1 MRAFDPTSCK
11 YALLLIMAFAGPTKN
26 MQVGTA
32 NRIDFQEAAMLQLAT
47 MNSIIPLG
55 IMAVLAGAIA
65 LMFILGSV
73 FLGPKK
79 RHPVKDSPFECG
91 IASEGYDKGPMPIRF
106 YVMAMLFI
114 IFDVELAFLFP
125 WSVVFRTL
133 GLFGFL
139 EMLVF
144 FIIVGVGFIY
154 AWKIGALEWD

>member
-1 MRAFDPTSCK
+1 M
-11 YALLLIMAFAGPTKN
+11 
-26 MQVGTA
+26 
-32 NRIDFQEAAMLQLAT
+32 
-47 MNSIIPLG
+47 
-55 IMAVLAGAIA
+55 
-65 LMFILGSV
+65 
-73 FLGPKK
+73 
-79 RHPVKDSPFECG
+79 KDTPFECG
-91 IASEGYDKGPMPIRF
+91 IPSEGYGKGPMPVRF

-125 WSVVFRTL
+125 WSVVFHSL